1 MMRLAFYAPMKPP
14 DHDVPSGDRRMARLL
29 MAALTQAGYSVELAS
44 KLRTFD
50 KTGDQAIQQGMR
62 DNSEAEVARLIK
74 RWSASPEEVPEAWF
88 TYHVYHK
95 APDWIGPAICQYFDI
110 PYYIAEASHAPKQ
123 LNGPWHMGYEGAE
136 QAIRAADCVFHMTTL
151 DGACLAPLIGPE
163 NRLVYLPPFLDVDP
177 FLAAMDRTYDVG
189 QAIEEAGGLKDRI
202 NLLSVAM
209 MRSGD
214 KMQSYREL
222 GQNLARLKFDNWQLI
237 VVGDG
242 EKRQEVEGVL
252 SVLGEKAVYLGT
264 LQLGQLA
271 AVYSASDLYVWP
283 AAGEAYGMAFLEAQC
298 CGLPVVAGHVRG
310 VPDVVLDGETGLLAP
325 EGDGAAF
332 ATYIDKL
339 LYSSSRRSQM
349 SEAARR
355 FVVEERS
362 MTHAVDILKS
372 QLSVAK

>member
-1 MMRLAFYAPMKPP
+1 MKPP

-44 KLRTFD
+44 RLRTFD
-50 KTGDQAIQQGMR
+50 KTGDLAFQQGMR
-62 DNSEAEVARLIK
+62 ENSEAEVTRLIN
-74 RWSASPEEVPEAWF
+74 RWSASPDEVPEAWF

-95 APDWIGPAICQYFDI
+95 APDWIGPAICQHFDI

-136 QAIRAADCVFHMTTL
+136 QAIRAADCVFHMTIL
-151 DGACLAPLIGPE
+151 DGACLAPLIAPE
-163 NRLVYLPPFLDVDP
+163 NRLIFLPPFLDVES
-177 FLAAMDRTYDVG
+177 FLGALNKDYDVA
-189 QAIEEAGGLKDRI
+189 QSIEKAGGYTGKA

-214 KMQSYREL
+214 KMQSYTEL
-222 GQNLARLKFDNWQLI
+222 GQSLARLKSDNWQLI

-242 EKRQEVEGVL
+242 EKRQEVEEVL
-252 SVLGEKAVYLGT
+252 SILGEKAVYLGT
-264 LQLGQLA
+264 LELGQLA

-310 VPDVVLDGETGLLAP
+310 VPDVVKDGETGLLAP
-325 EGDGAAF
+325 EGEGEAF

-339 LYSSSRRSQM
+339 LYSSDRRKQM
-349 SEAARR
+349 SDAARR
-355 FVVEERS
+355 FVMEERS
-362 MTHAVDILKS
+362 MSHAVDILKS
-372 QLSVAK
+372 QLRATD